1 MKNKVKFSF
10 DEFQNIRK
18 NLLKEN
24 TANHIYFQTNS
35 SVLISAPHGVTQ
47 LRLGKIKHAELGTIP
62 TAVIMA
68 NATNA
73 NLIIKTKNNNDDA
86 NFDNDCEY
94 RVRIDE
100 AIRTQN
106 IKYLIDFHGLAKHR
120 TCDINIGINFGQNIS
135 KNIQMFNSLKNALES
150 DDFIISIDE
159 PFDAGPRTISGYFAK
174 KYGIWSVQIEIN
186 CSITNERKNIIKC
199 NKLLNTLIDW
209 LERNY

>member
-106 IKYLIDFHGLAKHR
+106 IKYLIDL
-120 TCDINIGINFGQNIS
+120 
-135 KNIQMFNSLKNALES
+135 L
-150 DDFIISIDE
+150 FI
-159 PFDAGPRTISGYFAK
+159 
-174 KYGIWSVQIEIN
+174 
-186 CSITNERKNIIKC
+186 
-199 NKLLNTLIDW
+199 
-209 LERNY
+209 